1 MRTAQATARLVR
13 TRIAARRSALTS
25 AIIRSAARRSAQ
37 RLLAR
42 ASAARVSA
50 QRLLVRVSAAIASA
64 AWSSVST
71 TYLKDGGPLGMA

>member
-1 MRTAQATARLVR
+1 
-13 TRIAARRSALTS
+13 
-25 AIIRSAARRSAQ
+25 
-37 RLLAR
+37 
-42 ASAARVSA
+42 VSA